1 MRSPGPAARLSRGI
15 RQQGT
20 SLAEVLVTMLLLAI
34 GLLGVAGMHVVGL
47 KNTMNA
53 NLRTQASILA
63 YDIAD
68 RMRANRPNAFD
79 YQISLDSGI
88 PETSSVILDIDLHE
102 WKTALAASLPGGDGA
117 VVLDGDRFLVTIQW
131 VERVGGAVAGAT
143 ALETRQYELA
153 GEL

>member
-1 MRSPGPAARLSRGI
+1 
-15 RQQGT
+15 
-20 SLAEVLVTMLLLAI
+20 MLLLAI

-143 ALETRQYELA
+143 ALETRQYALA